1 MKKQFF
7 YCFFLAFITLTSCK
21 KETCTIENAVGT
33 PTEMITGTW
42 SVGYVIEKTIDAN
55 GKVLSST
62 TTQNNTGFTSLR
74 PNGTY
79 VTITSNGKWELSS
92 DGKRIIYDK
101 GLADERYYTILKLN
115 FTTWI
120 SEGPYKLTTDKP
132 YFSNKLY
139 EYEGIK

>member
-7 YCFFLAFITLTSCK
+7 HFIFIASIALTSCK
-21 KETCTIENAVGT
+21 KTDCTIENAVGT

-55 GKVLSST
+55 GKVLNST
-62 TTQNNTGFTSLR
+62 TTQNNAGFTGLR
-74 PNGTY
+74 SNGTY
-79 VTITSNGKWELSS
+79 VTTSSNGKWELSG

-120 SEGPYKLTTDKP
+120 SEGPYRLTTDKP

>member
-7 YCFFLAFITLTSCK
+7 YFIFSAFIAFTSCK
-21 KETCTIENAVGT
+21 KTDCTIGNAVGT

-62 TTQNNTGFTSLR
+62 TTQNNAGFTGLR
-74 PNGTY
+74 SNGTY
-79 VTITSNGKWELSS
+79 ATVTSNGKWELSS

-101 GLADERYYTILKLN
+101 GLTDERYYTILKLN
-115 FTTWI
+115 YSTWI
-120 SEGPYKLTTDKP
+120 SEGPYRLTTEKP

>member
-7 YCFFLAFITLTSCK
+7 FFTFLAFTALTSCK
-21 KETCTIENAVGT
+21 KTDCTIDNAVGT

-62 TTQNNTGFTSLR
+62 TTQNNPGFTGLR
-74 PNGTY
+74 SNGTY
-79 VTITSNGKWELSS
+79 VTISSSGKWELSA
-92 DGKRIIYDK
+92 DGKKIIYDK
-101 GLADERYYTILKLN
+101 GGIDERYYTILKLS

-120 SEGPYKLTTDKP
+120 SEGPYRTTTDKP

>member
-1 MKKQFF
+1 MKKQLF
-7 YCFFLAFITLTSCK
+7 YCTFLAFFALASCK
-21 KETCTIENAVGT
+21 KTDCTIENAIGT

-74 PNGTY
+74 SNSTY

-115 FTTWI
+115 YATWI
-120 SEGPYKLTTDKP
+120 SEGPYKTTTDKP